1 METTPVPVFF
11 TSALLGAHKGK
22 PERMKSSPED
32 VADRAERYFADGH
45 NCAMAVLRAVAEAL
59 DLACP
64 ACIPAVALGLGGGV
78 GHTGRICGAA
88 TSAVMALGL
97 AVNRFSDGSLVDKKD
112 ETVTLA
118 AGLVN
123 RFVEAF
129 GSAECAV
136 LLGFRWAEPGAVE
149 RFHRENRKER
159 TCTPAVRWAA
169 AEAYRIAIG
178 LR

>member
-1 METTPVPVFF
+1 MTP
-11 TSALLGAHKGK
+11 
-22 PERMKSSPED
+22 SPED
-32 VADRAERYFADGH
+32 VANRAERYFADGH
-45 NCAMAVLRAVAEAL
+45 NCAMAVLRAVAESL

-88 TSAVMALGL
+88 TGAVMALGL
-97 AVNRFSDGSLVDKKD
+97 AVNRFVDGSLVDKKD
-112 ETVTLA
+112 ETVTLT

-129 GSAECAV
+129 GSAECAA
-136 LLGFRWAEPGAVE
+136 LLGFSWSEPDALE
-149 RFHRENRKER
+149 RFQREGKRER